1 MGGSIPLLPLTH
13 LSAGPVGLAE
23 TSESDRLRPDV
34 KANATMRHR
43 KKATTRRDFIKL
55 AASTAVLCPFFSF
68 PQRTIASQ
76 PTLKIAKWAHFLPE
90 FDLWFEGWAHEWGR
104 QRDLQVSV
112 DEISVENVYARAQ
125 AETAAGDGHDIFI
138 FPWPPAEFQ
147 RYAIDHAG
155 VYQMTAN
162 KYGSVPEIAYKSTFN
177 FKIKTF
183 FSVADSWIPTP
194 LLYFED
200 FWQQANMPYGPLTY
214 SSLHSGGQRVRDK
227 TGVPCGLALTSTLE
241 GNITCNT
248 VLYAFGGTLT
258 NRKGEPRI
266 DGRTT
271 AALSFAKSLYRDAGT
286 SEEISWRA
294 GGNLQSMLSRKVSCT
309 MGSISLLRTAE
320 KQNSELA
327 SKIRI
332 QPPLLGSYGVTAF
345 PHVTNCSTV
354 WEFSKNQVAA
364 QQFLV
369 DMIDQS
375 KTVFAKS
382 QGCNFP
388 TYPKTLPD
396 LLVRLE
402 NDEHGDP
409 PSKYK
414 ELKDALH
421 WTPNLGAPGPVTPA
435 WMETFNT
442 FVIPRMFRRAVLGEV
457 SVLDAAR
464 AAETEMKQ
472 IAEKWSNA

>member
-1 MGGSIPLLPLTH
+1 
-13 LSAGPVGLAE
+13 
-23 TSESDRLRPDV
+23 V
-34 KANATMRHR
+34 KANATMRR
-43 KKATTRRDFIKL
+43 DPAKTTTRRDFLKR
-55 AASTAVLCPFFSF
+55 AAGAAVLCPFFSF
-68 PQRTIASQ
+68 PLRALASQ
-76 PTLKIAKWAHFLPE
+76 PTLKVAKWAHFLPE
-90 FDLWFEGWAHEWGR
+90 FDLWFEGWASEWGR
-104 QRDLQVSV
+104 QRDLQIAV
-112 DEISVENVYARAQ
+112 DEIPVENVYPRAQ
-125 AETAAGDGHDIFI
+125 AETSAEDGHDLFI

-147 RYAIDHAG
+147 HYAIDHGA
-155 VYQMTAN
+155 VYQMAAS
-162 KYGSVPEIAYKSTFN
+162 KYGSVPQMAYKSTFS
-177 FKIKTF
+177 FKNKRF
-183 FSVADSWIPTP
+183 FAVADSWIPSP

-214 SSLHSGGQRVRDK
+214 TSLHSGGQRVRDK
-227 TGVPCGLALTSTLE
+227 TGIPCGLAFTSTLE

-248 VLYAFGGTLT
+248 ILYAFGGTIT

-286 SEEISWRA
+286 PDEISWRA
-294 GGNLQSMLSRKVSCT
+294 GGNLRSMLSRKVTCT
-309 MGSISLLRTAE
+309 MGSISLLRMAE
-320 KQNSELA
+320 KQSAELA

-354 WEFSKNQVAA
+354 WEFSKNQAAA

-375 KTVFAKS
+375 KTAFEKS

-402 NDEHGDP
+402 NDKRADP

-442 FVIPRMFRRAVLGEV
+442 FVIPRMFRRAVIGEL
-457 SVLDAAR
+457 SVLDVAR

-472 IAEKWSNA
+472 IAEKWSHV

>member
-1 MGGSIPLLPLTH
+1 
-13 LSAGPVGLAE
+13 
-23 TSESDRLRPDV
+23 
-34 KANATMRHR
+34 
-43 KKATTRRDFIKL
+43 
-55 AASTAVLCPFFSF
+55 LCPLVSF
-68 PQRTIASQ
+68 PLRAIASQ
-76 PTLKIAKWAHFLPE
+76 PTLNIAKWAHFLPE
-90 FDLWFEGWAHEWGR
+90 FDTWFESWAREWGR
-104 QRDLQVSV
+104 QHDVQISV
-112 DEISVENVYARAQ
+112 DEIPVENVYARAQ
-125 AETAAGDGHDIFI
+125 AETSSGDGHDIFI

-147 RYAIDHAG
+147 QYGIDHSAI
-155 VYQMTAN
+155 YQMAAG

-177 FKIKTF
+177 FKKKKF
-183 FSVADSWIPTP
+183 FAVADSWIPTP

-214 SSLHSGGQRVRDK
+214 TSLHSGGQRVRER
-227 TGVPCGLALTSTLE
+227 TGIPCGLALTDTLE

-248 VLYAFGGTLT
+248 ILYAFGGTLT
-258 NRKGEPRI
+258 NRNGEARI

-271 AALSFAKSLYRDAGT
+271 AALNFAKSLYRDAGT
-286 SEEISWRA
+286 PDEISWRS
-294 GGNLQSMLSRKVSCT
+294 GGNLQSMLSRKASCT
-309 MGSISLLRTAE
+309 MGSISLLRLAE
-320 KQNSELA
+320 KQNPELA

-345 PHVTNCSTV
+345 PHVTNCSIV
-354 WEFSKNQVAA
+354 WEFSKNQTVA
-364 QQFLV
+364 QQFLA
-369 DMIDQS
+369 DMIEQS
-375 KTVFAKS
+375 QTAFEKS

-402 NDEHGDP
+402 NDAHAAP

-442 FVIPRMFRRAVLGEV
+442 FVIPRMFRRAVLGEA